1 MNANRCTAAVKH
13 YTHFHP
19 TQGEEP
25 LEQYLG
31 HVTQCFTRA
40 GEDLVNK
47 KNNCVFLVVFAEQL
61 VMVWG
66 LLQLFK
72 GLVPLGL
79 LMVTI
84 VWISKN
90 FLCYCEKLL
99 NVIHQRVVV
108 CKEKEEVL
116 GHAQKG
122 LQYQA
127 GPRGRQLVP
136 AGARGLSSFTLEN
149 TRTLSVRGPGLP
161 SLLAFQ

>member
-47 KNNCVFLVVFAEQL
+47 KNNCVPCCFRRAISHGV
-61 VMVWG
+61 G
-66 LLQLFK
+66 PPSLFK

-84 VWISKN
+84 V
-90 FLCYCEKLL
+90 
-99 NVIHQRVVV
+99 
-108 CKEKEEVL
+108 
-116 GHAQKG
+116 
-122 LQYQA
+122 
-127 GPRGRQLVP
+127 
-136 AGARGLSSFTLEN
+136 
-149 TRTLSVRGPGLP
+149 
-161 SLLAFQ
+161 